1 MNKITWSGEFSVG
14 VADLDAQHQKI
25 IELINTLEDH
35 SGEQGDS
42 DAVAYV
48 LNEMHSYIIEHFS
61 TEEGMLKRKKYPGL
75 MEQKA
80 SHDAFIKEFS
90 HICLEVSRDRE
101 SGVRRLMEYLSDWW
115 TRHILEDD
123 MKYKRYF

>member
-1 MNKITWSGEFSVG
+1 MKKITWSEAFSVG

-25 IELINTLEDH
+25 IELINTLEN
-35 SGEQGDS
+35 SSEEQGDS
-42 DAVAYV
+42 DSVAYV

-61 TEEGMLKRKKYPGL
+61 TEEGMLKKKKYPGL
-75 MEQKA
+75 EAQKA

-90 HICLEVSRDRE
+90 HICLQVERDRE
-101 SGVRRLMEYLSDWW
+101 SGVQHLMEYLSDWW